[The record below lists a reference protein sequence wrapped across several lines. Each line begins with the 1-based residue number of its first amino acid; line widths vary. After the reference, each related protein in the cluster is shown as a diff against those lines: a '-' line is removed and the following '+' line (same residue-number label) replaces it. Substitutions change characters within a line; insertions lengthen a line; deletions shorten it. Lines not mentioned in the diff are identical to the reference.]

1 MRSFVSRALLVLAL
15 FSPAYAQDSQH
26 KLDTVEDVLSETKG
40 GPKDAGAAAGST
52 NSEAVSDES
61 TTFNGVKVPPMKEL
75 NGDDFDEDVKDGYW
89 FVKHYSPYC
98 HHCIAI
104 APTWQTL
111 YEFYYSSKPVAST
124 KSADTQNLNSFHR
137 YYDFHFASLDC
148 VAFGDA
154 CSKHDINAFPTFS
167 LYKEGQF
174 VKKFEG
180 HKDMAGLSVFVEETL
195 EAIRPGSRPKNG
207 PKLPEVGATSV
218 DTESEPEK
226 PAEKDKNKEAGKAA
240 GSKHNKVATAD
251 PSETASP
258 KPKAGIKKTPKPTK
272 AHTTPNPIGTSV
284 SLTQES
290 FQKLVTNTQDPWFVK
305 FYVPW
310 CHHCQALAPS
320 WLQMSKEMQGKL
332 NIGEVNCEVEP
343 RLCKDVRVK
352 AYPTMH
358 FFRGGERVEYDGLR
372 GLGDL
377 VAYAK
382 KALDI
387 GKGVVDVNAAA
398 FKEMEETEEV
408 IFLYF
413 YDRATTT
420 EDFEALDRL
429 TLSLVGHARIVKT
442 DSAVLAER
450 FKISTWPR
458 LLVSRDGRPSYYNA
472 LSPKDMRDFRAVLGW
487 MQSVWLPL
495 VPELTASNA
504 REIMDGKFVVLGILS
519 RERADEFVLDKREI
533 KNAALDWMEKQT
545 HAFQLERQEQRDSKQ
560 LRQEEAED
568 RGDQRALRAAKSMQ
582 ITIREEDKKQVGFAW
597 VDGVFWERWIRST
610 YGIDVR
616 HGERVIIN
624 DEDNHR
630 YWDMT
635 ESGNYVLPSRTSI
648 LETLPK
654 VVANPPKLSSK
665 SSAGIIKQV
674 YFALTSPLASHPW
687 VSLGLII
694 GVAISVSM
702 WGKGRIRKT
711 RGGTGGFLHL
721 DGKEGLLN
729 GGGYGK
735 AD

>member
-1 MRSFVSRALLVLAL
+1 
-15 FSPAYAQDSQH
+15 
-26 KLDTVEDVLSETKG
+26 
-40 GPKDAGAAAGST
+40 
-52 NSEAVSDES
+52 
-61 TTFNGVKVPPMKEL
+61 
-75 NGDDFDEDVKDGYW
+75 
-89 FVKHYSPYC
+89 
-98 HHCIAI
+98 
-104 APTWQTL
+104 
-111 YEFYYSSKPVAST
+111 
-124 KSADTQNLNSFHR
+124 
-137 YYDFHFASLDC
+137 
-148 VAFGDA
+148 
-154 CSKHDINAFPTFS
+154 
-167 LYKEGQF
+167 
-174 VKKFEG
+174 
-180 HKDMAGLSVFVEETL
+180 MAGLSAFVEDTL
-195 EAIRPGSRPKNG
+195 ETIRPGSRPKNG

-218 DTESEPEK
+218 DTEAEPEK
-226 PAEKDKNKEAGKAA
+226 PAAKDKNKEAGKAA
-240 GSKHNKVATAD
+240 GSKHKSVVTAE
-251 PSETASP
+251 PSETAVP
-258 KPKAGIKKTPKPTK
+258 KAKAGIKKAPKPTK
-272 AHTTPNPIGTSV
+272 AHATPNPIGTSV
-284 SLTQES
+284 PLSQES

-305 FYVPW
+305 FFVPW

-332 NIGEVNCEVEP
+332 NIGEVNCEAEP

-377 VAYAK
+377 VAWAK

-387 GKGVVDVNAAA
+387 GKGVVDVDATE

-413 YDRATTT
+413 YDHATTT

-472 LSPKDMRDFRAVLGW
+472 LSPKDMRDFRAVLSW

-504 REIMDGKFVVLGILS
+504 REIMTGKYVVLGILS

-545 HAFQLERQEQRDSKQ
+545 HAFQLERQEQRDAKQ

-568 RGDQRALRAAKSMQ
+568 RGDQRALRAAKSTQ

-597 VDGVFWERWIRST
+597 VDGVFWERWVRST

-624 DEDNHR
+624 DED
-630 YWDMT
+630 
-635 ESGNYVLPSRTSI
+635 V
-648 LETLPK
+648 
-654 VVANPPKLSSK
+654 
-665 SSAGIIKQV
+665 
-674 YFALTSPLASHPW
+674 
-687 VSLGLII
+687 
-694 GVAISVSM
+694 
-702 WGKGRIRKT
+702 RI
-711 RGGTGGFLHL
+711 
-721 DGKEGLLN
+721 
-729 GGGYGK
+729 
-735 AD
+735 ADARFPER